1 MTNADRRDSPQRM
14 QKRRTAKAGVHR
26 DLYAPKWI
34 FSRNTASK
42 CHGRRQP
49 CRGIFLCLAGNSLI
63 LECFAVLNRRFFL
76 AGIFRGSRNTGCIS
90 RTMDFLRG
98 KRFFQNRVNPYAHP
112 PKGRDFCYWNSSRY
126 FATDRVIS
134 RAKSLLYFRLQK
146 ACIHGTYPFSPTLGV
161 HISSK
166 SLSESGLYP
175 FSWTMYFMSTR
186 SGLGLSFCCWV
197 G

>member
-76 AGIFRGSRNTGCIS
+76 RR
-90 RTMDFLRG
+90 
-98 KRFFQNRVNPYAHP
+98 KRFFQNPVNPYAHP